1 MRQTKETPKR
11 PLKMQKYKPSPK
23 SRKRA
28 CKKSTEVK
36 LKRAV
41 NSDTIFTM
49 DFNDLRKIA
58 IARNCTLAA
67 PADFTKI
74 VARINFKRSDY
85 RRDGRRHQAPSPQYS
100 NKSGHQLYEKQVTTT
115 KGPVLAGKPFTTRND
130 RFLR

>member
-1 MRQTKETPKR
+1 MRQTKESPKR

-23 SRKRA
+23 SRKMK

-49 DFNDLRKIA
+49 DFSDSRKIA

-67 PADFTKI
+67 PDDVNTIF
-74 VARINFKRSDY
+74 ARVKFKRGDY

-100 NKSGHQLYEKQVTTT
+100 SKSEHQVYEKRVTTT
-115 KGPVLAGKPFTTRND
+115 KGHILAAKPFATRND
-130 RFLR
+130 RF